1 MSLRC
6 NCFVVLF
13 KPSISLLICCLNHL
27 VMIENITIEVILKSP
42 TIIVD
47 LYISVFLPFSLLTFA
62 LYTLGLCYLTLFFF
76 LVLRAA
82 LAAYGSSWARGPIRA
97 AAASLRYRCQ
107 IQAVSVT
114 YTTGSLT
121 Y

>member
-13 KPSISLLICCLNHL
+13 KPSIFLLICCLNHL

-76 LVLRAA
+76 WFLGLHLQHMEVPGLEVQSELQLPACA
-82 LAAYGSSWARGPIRA
+82 TDAKSKLC
-97 AAASLRYRCQ
+97 L
-107 IQAVSVT
+107 
-114 YTTGSLT
+114 
-121 Y
+121 